1 MTISK
6 KNNNEDTCF
15 KHAITA
21 AMNHEKME
29 EIHNAYQRLD
39 PTQISINENK

>member
-15 KHAITA
+15 KHAIT